1 MRSSVT
7 ILNIYLDSFRANIYT
22 VEPFRMIGLIDVNIR
37 YVYGIERVTLAFYR
51 SSGTYSGKIKGLW
64 YPIVGIKTNTGR
76 FTEFSDNINYI
87 LTHTT
92 KNGSADKGWLVKSLF
107 FGNQFADKYLMKGF
121 SVGPH
126 YNKLLEIGKTLKNL
140 YESKNFYKVDSL
152 DAQYLNAE
160 VFSRDAYYKNFHTQK
175 ENFETFIVDLYN
187 QSLL

>member
-1 MRSSVT
+1 VRSSVK

-22 VEPFRMIGLIDVNIR
+22 VEPFRMIGLIDVNIK
-37 YVYGIERVTLAFYR
+37 YIYGIERVTLAFYR

-64 YPIVGIKTNTGR
+64 YPIVGIKTKTGR

-87 LTHTT
+87 LTNTT
-92 KNGSADKGWLVKSLF
+92 KDGSADKGWLVKSLF
-107 FGNQFADKYLMKGF
+107 FGNSYVDKNLMKGF

-126 YNKLLEIGKTLKNL
+126 YNKLLEIGKTLKDL
-140 YESKNFYKVDSL
+140 YESRNFYNIDSL
-152 DAQYLNAE
+152 DAHYLNAE
-160 VFSRDAYYKNFHTQK
+160 VFSKDIYLDNTHSQR